1 MPEMKRRTI
10 LLPLLIGALIGALLG
25 LGQSESAS
33 IYQKRISTAIQVT
46 RTIYGSAYF
55 EEPVRKERTDEN
67 YP

>member
-10 LLPLLIGALIGALLG
+10 LLSLLIGALIGALLG

-33 IYQKRISTAIQVT
+33 IYQKRISTAVQVT

-67 YP
+67 NP